1 MPKLRSQCLKWGWQD
16 YTPSSLGKEKEWHLT
31 QKSGELRF
39 GKSHIEKK
47 RKWYW
52 RQQIW
57 TKKEKIYTHDKK
69 DTKHILTQGISVSWF
84 DLRDETWRIGVTRSQ
99 GGLPSLF
106 LSWDW
111 MHYKYLY
118 EDSKAEHAQISRDSA
133 LAHARCCISKSRAAH
148 SPRCVIK
155 WRQVITISKAKFE
168 KWK

>member
-1 MPKLRSQCLKWGWQD
+1 MFEMGLTRLYSVQSQERKGMAPHPKIWRTSIRQISYRK
-16 YTPSSLGKEKEWHLT
+16 
-31 QKSGELRF
+31 R
-39 GKSHIEKK
+39 K